1 MNKEESDLASPS
13 ATAPRARPN
22 KKQAS
27 RERSIKKIMDSALRL
42 FVRQGYAHTTIDEIA
57 DASGLTKGAV
67 YHYYGSKEDLLLE
80 LLGRI
85 ERESMEV
92 TEDAYGEGTS
102 AAEKFVRYLHKQA
115 ANAAARPDNLLFVV
129 TLTTD
134 QAGISGRVRKQ
145 VDAIHRR
152 LAKGFEDIIRE
163 GIKSGEF
170 RSRISERELSL
181 FYIAVYSGNVLQ
193 WHRQG
198 RQPQVGEALVR
209 ALRISVLSILG
220 VSSTTP
226 RPQSA
231 GPGGRKRRGGAA
243 AALKQRHPVSD
254 LELDRA

>member
-1 MNKEESDLASPS
+1 MNKDQGDLASPD
-13 ATAPRARPN
+13 AAAPRARGN
-22 KKQAS
+22 KKRAS

-67 YHYYGSKEDLLLE
+67 YHYYDSKEDLLLE

-92 TEDAYGEGTS
+92 AAEAYGEGTS
-102 AAEKFVRYLHKQA
+102 AADKLVRYLHKQA

-145 VDAIHRR
+145 LDAIHWR
-152 LAKGFEDIIRE
+152 LGKGFEDIIHE

-181 FYIAVYSGNVLQ
+181 FYMAVYSGNVLQ

-198 RQPQVGEALVR
+198 RQPRIGRALVR

-226 RPQSA
+226 PAQA
-231 GPGGRKRRGGAA
+231 VGPRGRKRRGDAA
-243 AALKQRHPVSD
+243 AAPKQQDPVFD
-254 LELDRA
+254 LDSI